1 MQKLAMITAAL
12 VIGLPALATAGRPD
26 CEPARCA
33 VQTAIAAQCPSCDGA
48 GNHGRYVSCVAHIVK
63 QLVADGT
70 VPGNCKGKVV
80 SCAARS
86 TCGKP
91 GFVRCLFP
99 TDTCV
104 VDPATGLGTCAANP
118 ALACVTDL
126 DCGAKCKTKSS
137 ADRCTTHGGTV
148 GGSGSCCASC
158 ASPSGAFVEGQF

>member
-1 MQKLAMITAAL
+1 MKRIFAASAILL
-12 VIGLPALATAGRPD
+12 VWGVVPARAKVD

-33 VQTAIAAQCPSCDGA
+33 AQAEIIRQCPSCDDA
-48 GNHGRYVSCVAHIVK
+48 TNHGRFVSCVAHVVK
-63 QLVADGT
+63 TLSADGT
-70 VPGNCKGKVV
+70 IPGNCKGKVV

-104 VDPATGLGTCAANP
+104 IDPATGLGTCAANP

-137 ADRCTTHGGTV
+137 GDRCTLHGGTV
-148 GGSGSCCASC
+148 AGTGSCCAAC
-158 ASPSGAFVEGQF
+158 ASPSGAFLN

>member
-1 MQKLAMITAAL
+1 MKRLVSAAAIVL
-12 VIGLPALATAGRPD
+12 VCGVLQAQAKED

-33 VQTAIAAQCPSCDGA
+33 AQVAITAQCPSCDA
-48 GNHGRYVSCVAHIVK
+48 ADNHGRYVSCVARVVK
-63 QLVADGT
+63 TLVANGT
-70 VPGNCKGKVV
+70 VPVSCKGKVV

-104 VDPATGLGTCAANP
+104 VDAATGLGTCAATP
-118 ALACVTDL
+118 TLACITDL

-137 ADRCTTHGGTV
+137 GDRCTLGGGTV
-148 GGSGSCCASC
+148 GGTGTCCAAC
-158 ASPSGAFVEGQF
+158 AS

>member
-1 MQKLAMITAAL
+1 MTRLIWAT
-12 VIGLPALATAGRPD
+12 VIVVTFAVVQAGAKQD

-33 VQTAIAAQCPSCDGA
+33 AQAAIARECPSCDGA
-48 GNHGRYVSCVAHIVK
+48 GNHGRYVSCVAHVVK
-63 QLVADGT
+63 QLVTDGT

-86 TCGKP
+86 TCGKA

-118 ALACVTDL
+118 TLACVTDL

-137 ADRCTTHGGTV
+137 ADLCTGRGGTV
-148 GGSGSCCASC
+148 GGSGTCCAAC
-158 ASPSGAFVEGQF
+158 GSPSGAFLN

>member
-1 MQKLAMITAAL
+1 MKRLFAAAAIVLGCGVMQAWAKT
-12 VIGLPALATAGRPD
+12 D

-33 VQTAIAAQCPSCDGA
+33 AQAAIARECPSCDA
-48 GNHGRYVSCVAHIVK
+48 ADNHGRYVSCVAHIVK
-63 QLVADGT
+63 RLVGDGT

-104 VDPATGLGTCAANP
+104 VDPVTGLGTCAANP
-118 ALACVTDL
+118 ALACITDL

-137 ADRCTTHGGTV
+137 SDRCTTGGGIV
-148 GGSGSCCASC
+148 GGSGTCCASC
-158 ASPSGAFVEGQF
+158 ASPSGAFLN

>member
-1 MQKLAMITAAL
+1 MKRLVSAAAI
-12 VIGLPALATAGRPD
+12 VVTFAVVQAGAKQD

-33 VQTAIAAQCPSCDGA
+33 VQAAIASQCPSCDGA
-48 GNHGRYVSCVAHIVK
+48 DNHGRYVSCVAHIVK

-104 VDPATGLGTCAANP
+104 IDTVTGLGTCAANP

-137 ADRCTTHGGTV
+137 SDRCTTHGGIV
-148 GGSGSCCASC
+148 GGSGSCCATC
-158 ASPSGAFVEGQF
+158 GGSPSGAFLN

>member
-1 MQKLAMITAAL
+1 MKRLVAGAAI
-12 VIGLPALATAGRPD
+12 VFVCAVVVQAQAKVD

-33 VQTAIAAQCPSCDGA
+33 AQAAIIAQCPPCDA
-48 GNHGRYVSCVAHIVK
+48 ADNHGRYVSCVAHVVK
-63 QLVADGT
+63 KLVDDGT

-104 VDPATGLGTCAANP
+104 VNPATGLGTCALNP
-118 ALACVTDL
+118 ALACVTDV

-137 ADRCTTHGGTV
+137 SDGCTQRGGILGGT
-148 GGSGSCCASC
+148 GSCCAAC
-158 ASPSGAFVEGQF
+158 AS